1 MSFRTLHEITTPPNC
16 PNPICEFQEAG
27 FNQAIMNLVHK
38 NGFSK
43 PTPIQAQG
51 WPIALS
57 GVDLVGI
64 ARTGSGKTLAFA
76 LPAIIHIA
84 AQPALSPGEG
94 PIALVLCPT
103 RELAQQVMKVCE
115 EFGRLANLK
124 TACLYGGAPKSQQIR
139 DLQQGADLVVATP
152 GRLIDLLDMGKTN
165 LKRCTYLVMDEADR
179 MLDMGF
185 EPQIRTIISQV
196 RPDRQTLLWSATWPR
211 EVQSLA
217 RDFQRDPCQ
226 IYVGSQT
233 LSANHNILQIVDVI
247 QEYEKYDRLQQL
259 LNEMFAHGACKTL
272 IFTATKKMANDIS
285 HQLRRQG
292 WPTAAIHGDKKQEE
306 REQALGQF
314 RSGQCSILIA
324 TDVASRG
331 IDIDDI
337 KFVINYDYPNSA
349 EDYVHRIGR
358 TARANNDGTSYTFM
372 TAKDGKNVR
381 GLIAV
386 LEEAKQK
393 VPEEL
398 RQLQFGSG
406 GRGEKRRFNGG
417 GGGGDFNKRARG
429 GSSFGGGSSR
439 GGGRGGSSYGGAPK
453 TNGYSGGGRGGG
465 SSYSSGGTTYQS
477 NGGGGGGGYG
487 QSNGGGGGGY
497 GGHSNGGY

>member
-1 MSFRTLHEITTPPNC
+1 
-16 PNPICEFQEAG
+16 
-27 FNQAIMNLVHK
+27 
-38 NGFSK
+38 
-43 PTPIQAQG
+43 
-51 WPIALS
+51 
-57 GVDLVGI
+57 
-64 ARTGSGKTLAFA
+64 
-76 LPAIIHIA
+76 
-84 AQPALSPGEG
+84 
-94 PIALVLCPT
+94 
-103 RELAQQVMKVCE
+103 
-115 EFGRLANLK
+115 
-124 TACLYGGAPKSQQIR
+124 
-139 DLQQGADLVVATP
+139 
-152 GRLIDLLDMGKTN
+152 
-165 LKRCTYLVMDEADR
+165 
-179 MLDMGF
+179 
-185 EPQIRTIISQV
+185 
-196 RPDRQTLLWSATWPR
+196 
-211 EVQSLA
+211 
-217 RDFQRDPCQ
+217 
-226 IYVGSQT
+226 
-233 LSANHNILQIVDVI
+233 
-247 QEYEKYDRLQQL
+247 

-272 IFTATKKMANDIS
+272 IFTATKKMANDIA

-306 REQALGQF
+306 REHALGQF

-372 TAKDGKNVR
+372 TAKDGKNAR

-406 GRGEKRRFNGG
+406 GRGGPSS
-417 GGGGDFNKRARG
+417 RG
-429 GSSFGGGSSR
+429 G

-453 TNGYSGGGRGGG
+453 TNGYGGGGRGGG

-477 NGGGGGGGYG
+477 NGGGGGGGGYG
-487 QSNGGGGGGY
+487 QSNGGGGGGGY
-497 GGHSNGGY
+497 GHSNGGY